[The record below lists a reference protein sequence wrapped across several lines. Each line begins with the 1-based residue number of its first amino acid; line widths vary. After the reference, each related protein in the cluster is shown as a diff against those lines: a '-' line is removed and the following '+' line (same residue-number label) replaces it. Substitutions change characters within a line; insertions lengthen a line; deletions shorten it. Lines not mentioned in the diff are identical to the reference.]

1 MQAIYGYDPAKW
13 RLGTL
18 CIHGHAWPGTQ
29 QSLRRIGGYKCAGC
43 GTTSQSWLAGFI
55 IGVEDGEL
63 PHGTKLSKPC
73 KRHGHTYL
81 DTGWCLRKG
90 GQCVECTKGRRKR
103 EALNPDV
110 IERRNFRARAWA
122 RRNAQQ
128 INARRC
134 ERLRDCLELRQ
145 RRNETH
151 RRSRARL
158 IARGLSSRSGASRK
172 VIWLTELD
180 RAIRDAGR
188 FPTVIKLVDT
198 EQRQYWRQHPE
209 RHRLEFN
216 RIRKYEWRLKYLT
229 NSDFRHASRER
240 ARRRHA
246 QMYGNHVVH
255 VTSPQVKQRFAEFN
269 QSCAYCGCTGDLHQ
283 DHFLPISK
291 GGTHVLSNIIP
302 ACQTCNFSKRDH
314 DPETWYRPKSFFSE
328 KRWRIILTVTGKRKG
343 AIGQLA
349 LI

>member
-18 CIHGHAWPGTQ
+18 CKHGHAWPGTQ
-29 QSLRRIGGYKCAGC
+29 QSLRRNGGYECAGC
-43 GTTSQSWLAGFI
+43 GTTSQFWLAGFI
-55 IGVEDGEL
+55 IGVEGGEL

-73 KRHGHTYL
+73 KKHGHTYL

-90 GQCVECTKGRRKR
+90 SKCVVCEPERIRLRHELERTDPDLKARKR
-103 EALNPDV
+103 ARDRAR
-110 IERRNFRARAWA
+110 ERRCKVQIK
-122 RRNAQQ
+122 AQ
-128 INARRC
+128 RC
-134 ERLRDCLELRQ
+134 EREMVNPELRQ
-145 RRNETH
+145 RRIDAK
-151 RRSRARL
+151 RA
-158 IARGLSSRSGASRK
+158 ARAAEGAK
-172 VIWLTELD
+172 PLLELRHECAYH
-180 RAIRDAGR
+180 RAIKAAGR
-188 FPTVIKLVDT
+188 HPSVAQLVMD
-198 EQRQYWRQHPE
+198 EQRRYWREHPE
-209 RHRLEFN
+209 EHRLEVN
-216 RIRKYEWRLKYLT
+216 RIKKHEWRLKYLT
-229 NSDFRHASRER
+229 NSNFRQINREK
-240 ARRRHA
+240 ARRRKA

-255 VTSPQVKQRFAEFN
+255 VTSPQVRQRFAEFN
-269 QSCAYCGCTGDLHQ
+269 QLCAYCGCTGDLHQ

-314 DPETWYRPKSFFSE
+314 DPETWYRAKSFFSE